1 MPKQMSTAR
10 TSEEPAT
17 NPAAYNAQPVQRR
30 QASMLSHAPECTE
43 SDIFFYFFSGMEV
56 FPISRSEVAR
66 ITGTPESQIVIY
78 EMRGIISRSARNE
91 WRPDLQF
98 ASFNFYD
105 LYRLAIIQ
113 GLHLLPFC
121 GNELF
126 ENLIDEL
133 LDELCLEIDQAL
145 CDRQPRTIGAIRE
158 LIFFH
163 FSDRRQVW
171 QQFWLLDG
179 ERFRPS
185 VAASICLSI
194 WVTIFERTSKELE
207 YFASDIKGARL

>member
-1 MPKQMSTAR
+1 MPKQMTTAA
-10 TSEEPAT
+10 TSEEPAA
-17 NPAAYNAQPVQRR
+17 NPAACNAQPVQMR
-30 QASMLSHAPECTE
+30 QASILSHAPERTE
-43 SDIFFYFFSGMEV
+43 NDQLFHYFSGIEV
-56 FPISRSEVAR
+56 FPISRSEISW
-66 ITGTPESQIVIY
+66 ITGTPESQLVIY
-78 EMRGIISRSARNE
+78 EMRGIILRSAKNE
-91 WRPDLQF
+91 WRPDSKF
-98 ASFNFYD
+98 AFFSYYD

-121 GNELF
+121 GNEIF

-133 LDELCLEIDQAL
+133 LDEICLEIDQAL
-145 CDRQPRTIGAIRE
+145 CDRQIRTIGAIKE

-163 FSDRRQVW
+163 FSERRHVW